1 MDAVRGG
8 AGSDTLVGGSGSD
21 LLRGDLGADVFA
33 WSIGDEA
40 TTQGSTAAGSGN
52 PYGVGNAVKVVG
64 GATDVILDFNVSS
77 TGSEVDKLDLRDL
90 LQGESHTGTS
100 AGNLADF
107 LHFEKSGSGSSQ
119 ATIVHVSTTGGFSN
133 DAHAVGSNYSA
144 TSENQTIILKGVDL
158 IGSNTTDQQI
168 IQALL
173 TNNKLIVD

>member
-33 WSIGDEA
+33 WSLGDEA

-107 LHFEKSGSGSSQ
+107 LHFEKSGSGSSL

-133 DAHAVGSNYSA
+133 DTHAVGSNYSA

-158 IGSNTTDQQI
+158 TLAGATDTAI
-168 IQALL
+168 IQDLL
-173 TNNKLIVD
+173 NKGKLITD

>member
-1 MDAVRGG
+1 M
-8 AGSDTLVGGSGSD
+8 
-21 LLRGDLGADVFA
+21 
-33 WSIGDEA
+33 
-40 TTQGSTAAGSGN
+40 
-52 PYGVGNAVKVVG
+52 VG

-119 ATIVHVSTTGGFSN
+119 ATIVHVSTTGGFST

-144 TSENQTIILKGVDL
+144 TSENQTIILQNVDL
-158 IGSNTTDQQI
+158 SAGGLNTDQLI
-168 IQALL
+168 IQDLL
-173 TNNKLIVD
+173 NKGKLQTD